1 MATIYELTNEF
12 RFLYELAEDPET
24 DQELLEGTLEALEG
38 ELEYKADGYAKV
50 MRQLEADAAAL
61 KTEEKRLAA
70 RRTACEN
77 NMKRMKQAL
86 QYAMEAA
93 GKPKFK
99 TDLFSFGIQ
108 KNPAAV
114 VMDTDE
120 LINIPIKYLVQ
131 QEPKIDKTKLKE
143 DLKAGVDLGG
153 IAHLEQTESLR
164 IR

>member
-12 RFLYELAEDPET
+12 RYLYELAEDPET

-50 MRQLEADAAAL
+50 MKQLEADAAAL
-61 KTEEKRLAA
+61 KAEEKRLTT

-77 NMKRMKQAL
+77 NVKRMKQAL
-86 QYAMEAA
+86 QYAMETA

-108 KNPAAV
+108 KNPVAV
-114 VMDTDE
+114 VIDE
-120 LINIPIKYLVQ
+120 QYIENIPEEYLIP
-131 QEPKIDKTKLKE
+131 QEPKIDKTKMKE
-143 DLKAGVDLGG
+143 DLKAGKDLKG
-153 IAHLEQTESLR
+153 ICHLEQTESLR

>member
-1 MATIYELTNEF
+1 MATIYELTDQF
-12 RFLYELAEDPET
+12 RFLYEMAEDPET
-24 DQELLEGTLEALEG
+24 DQELLEETLEALEG

-50 MRQLEADAAAL
+50 MRQLEADAANL
-61 KTEEKRLAA
+61 KLEEKRLAA

-114 VMDTDE
+114 VMDVNYIEDVPE
-120 LINIPIKYLVQ
+120 EYLIP
-131 QEPKIDKTKLKE
+131 QEPKIDRTKLKE
-143 DLKAGVDLGG
+143 DLKAGKDLSG
-153 IAHLEQTESLR
+153 IAHLEQSESLR

>member
-12 RFLYELAEDPET
+12 RMLYELAEDPET

-38 ELEYKADGYAKV
+38 ELEWKADNYAKV
-50 MRQLEADAAAL
+50 MRQLEADAANL
-61 KTEEKRLAA
+61 KLEEKRLAT

-77 NMKRMKQAL
+77 NMKRMKQIL
-86 QYAMEAA
+86 QYAMETA
-93 GKPKFK
+93 GKTKFK

-114 VMDTDE
+114 VMDTDQ
-120 LINIPIKYLVQ
+120 LINIPIKYLIQ
-131 QEPKIDKTKLKE
+131 QDPKIDKTKLKE
-143 DLKAGVDLGG
+143 DLKAGVNLDGV
-153 IAHLEQTESLR
+153 AHLEQSESLR